1 MTSGRGSRG
10 AREPGPRRPVDLVA
24 GTDVGPTGRT
34 WRSILR
40 LLAVGLLGLV
50 AAGAFLA
57 SGFLLLLALA
67 LTPNPDKDSALL
79 ILKVIDVAGWLA
91 IGIWLLVDWWH
102 FRLRV
107 LVPPVA
113 AWLWTYVIAA
123 QTGGLGVLNWGP

>member
-1 MTSGRGSRG
+1 
-10 AREPGPRRPVDLVA
+10 
-24 GTDVGPTGRT
+24 
-34 WRSILR
+34 
-40 LLAVGLLGLV
+40 LAVGLLGLV